1 MDKIKNAFIDIIAEV
16 DSEILIAD
24 GFDEAIIGY
33 VERFNGENGHQTY
46 ALYDKAKVIDI
57 LKKDMSEEEAIEY
70 YAYNIIGAYMGEYT
84 PAFATILSKE
94 DLECT

>member
-1 MDKIKNAFIDIIAEV
+1 MDKMKNGFVDVLAEV

-24 GFDEAIIGY
+24 GFDDAIIGY
-33 VERFNGENGHQTY
+33 VERFDGAY

-70 YAYNIIGAYMGEYT
+70 YAYNIIGAYMGEHT

-94 DLECT
+94 GLECT